1 MNVKAQV
8 LATEQ
13 RLWSFPLVR
22 WAIILFDSVG
32 RRLLWLWGRMRFGAL
47 VPNRGA
53 GCVCH
58 WNADLKYP
66 QNITLGKGV
75 VIGVN
80 VAIGAHSK
88 VQIGDRVRIS
98 RDVMIETAG
107 LDFSALTPPYMHK
120 SSPIV
125 IGHGVWIGARAMVL
139 AGVTIGEHCVVA
151 AGAVVTKSV
160 PPYSL
165 VGGVPARVIGRLN
178 VAKSEVST

>member
-1 MNVKAQV
+1 MKKELLKIEMAILLSPV
-8 LATEQ
+8 L
-13 RLWSFPLVR
+13 RWPILGFDKFVRRILWVWGRIRFGVLVR
-22 WAIILFDSVG
+22 
-32 RRLLWLWGRMRFGAL
+32 
-47 VPNRGA
+47 NRGI

-80 VAIGAHSK
+80 VSIGAHSK

-107 LDFSALTPPYMHK
+107 LDFSALTPPYMRK

-125 IGHGVWIGARAMVL
+125 IGHGVWVGARTMVL
-139 AGVTIGEHCVVA
+139 AGMTIGVHCVVA
-151 AGAVVTKSV
+151 AGGVVTKNV

-165 VGGVPARVIGRLN
+165 VGGIPARVIGRLN
-178 VAKSEVST
+178 IAESEIST

>member
-1 MNVKAQV
+1 MKS
-8 LATEQ
+8 
-13 RLWSFPLVR
+13 RLLKIERAMLSSPLLRWPTIGLDTLVR
-22 WAIILFDSVG
+22 RILWV
-32 RRLLWLWGRMRFGAL
+32 WGRIRFGVL
-47 VPNRGA
+47 VRNRGL

-66 QNITLGKGV
+66 QNITLGDGV

-80 VAIGAHSK
+80 VSIGAHSK

-107 LDFSALTPPYMHK
+107 LDFSALTPPYPHK
-120 SSPIV
+120 SSPIL
-125 IGHGVWIGARAMVL
+125 IEQGVWIGARAMIL

-160 PPYSL
+160 PPYSV
-165 VGGVPARVIGRLN
+165 VGGVPARVIGQLN
-178 VAKSEVST
+178 VAESEVST